1 MKIVSEKSENQLSD
15 IQLICLHLL
24 TNDFHKSN
32 FIFSED
38 QSENSENQNY
48 YKLIIKLHRIS
59 NMHVKTIFENYL
71 IKLF

>member
-38 QSENSENQNY
+38 QSEKSENQNLL
-48 YKLIIKLHRIS
+48 KLVCLQHDY
-59 NMHVKTIFENYL
+59 IFLEDDD
-71 IKLF
+71 

>member
-38 QSENSENQNY
+38 QSEKSENQN
-48 YKLIIKLHRIS
+48 LL
-59 NMHVKTIFENYL
+59 KTGNHIM
-71 IKLF
+71 ITSS

>member
-1 MKIVSEKSENQLSD
+1 MKIIPQKSENQLYD

-38 QSENSENQNY
+38 QSEKSENQNP
-48 YKLIIKLHRIS
+48 L
-59 NMHVKTIFENYL
+59 KTSL
-71 IKLF
+71 LTA